1 MSIVAGTIAAIQD
14 GMPYYLVV
22 NTDNHFS
29 FFTAKMH
36 AHENDTALGAVLEA
50 MKPHFAIEDFR
61 LDELTSVT
69 IDGKLSSLFV
79 FTTTDLAAIQLDGT
93 DFEFVQASGLHS
105 LLETVD
111 MGSAPQLL

>member
-1 MSIVAGTIAAIQD
+1 MSIVAGTIAVIQD

-22 NTDNHFS
+22 NNDNHYD

-36 AHENDTALGAVLEA
+36 AHEGDTALGALLAA
-50 MKPHFAIEDFR
+50 MEPHFVIDDLR

-69 IDGKLSSLFV
+69 INDKLSSLFV
-79 FTTTDLAAIQLDGT
+79 FTTTDFAEVQLDST
-93 DFEFVQASGLHS
+93 NFEFVQASGLHS

-111 MGSAPQLL
+111 MGTAPQLL